1 MNLYSMIHLCVCYYK
16 HIDLYHL
23 DEILSLYSETTTTT
37 TTTTRN
43 PSPSPSP
50 SQSPSQSPNPTTPT
64 PECHLSVL

>member
-23 DEILSLYSETTTTT
+23 DEILSLYSETTTMTTTTT

-43 PSPSPSP
+43 PSPS
-50 SQSPSQSPNPTTPT
+50 QSPNPTTPTTPT